1 MEKSKEQERKEAEA
15 SAAKKR
21 EERTPKAPT
30 TQMIGWTDAEIEAL
44 GEERHGR
51 LEPVVVHLQRQEG
64 IRIRSAGT
72 SAERAAVGILDG
84 AGQWIP
90 RESET
95 REWPVAIA
103 ALNAAG
109 FTVTDDGEL
118 VAFMAPAAEPK
129 PSRASTRRGAAAE
142 A

>member
-21 EERTPKAPT
+21 EERTPKPPA
-30 TQMIGWTDAEIEAL
+30 TQMIGWTDAEIEVL
-44 GEERHGR
+44 GEERHSR

-64 IRIRSAGT
+64 IRIRSAGGAKP
-72 SAERAAVGILDG
+72 SVGILDG
-84 AGQWIP
+84 VGQWLP

-95 REWPVAIA
+95 REWPTAIA

-118 VAFMAPAAEPK
+118 VAFTAPVAETK
-129 PSRASTRRGAAAE
+129 PSRASARRGAAAE